1 MIVSGTILKSSLDRY
16 RQARKDKEN
25 FSISLGDSA
34 GAGAGAAF
42 TSFILA
48 VSVIFFVLELIL
60 LFYGINMALVC
71 TKGGP
76 ERIVNIVLAVTFT
89 IPYVMLN
96 ILFNKCAKGS
106 LRTEWLPRRGNT
118 NNP

>member
-16 RQARKDKEN
+16 RQAKKDREN
-25 FSISLGDSA
+25 YSISAGDSA

-42 TSFILA
+42 TSFALV
-48 VSVIFFVLELIL
+48 VSVIFFVLELVL
-60 LFYGINMALVC
+60 LFYAINMALVC

-76 ERIVNIVLAVTFT
+76 ERIVNIVLAITFT

-96 ILFNKCAKGS
+96 ILFNQCAKNS
-106 LRTEWLPRRGNT
+106 LRTDWLPKSKS
-118 NNP
+118 